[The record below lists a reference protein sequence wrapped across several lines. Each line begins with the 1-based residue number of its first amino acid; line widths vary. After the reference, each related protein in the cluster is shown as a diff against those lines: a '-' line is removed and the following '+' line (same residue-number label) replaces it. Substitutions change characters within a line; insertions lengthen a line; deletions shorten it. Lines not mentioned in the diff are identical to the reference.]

1 MIEEYRRGINQE
13 NFERA
18 ISEIEKLNPNVDFKS
33 VKNEDEFLLFS
44 SQDISKIIFPK
55 NWKKRIAKC
64 GRYNYKVGLYV
75 SSYEKNQFVNFIY
88 KWDWYTDFMKA

>member
-1 MIEEYRRGINQE
+1 MIEENRRRINQE
-13 NFERA
+13 NFEKA

-55 NWKKRIAKC
+55 SWKKRIAKF
-64 GRYNYKVGLYV
+64 GRYNYKVELYIRNIR
-75 SSYEKNQFVNFIY
+75 KNQFVNFIY
-88 KWDWYTDFMKA
+88 IYNWSQPL

>member
-1 MIEEYRRGINQE
+1 MIEEYRRRINQE

-55 NWKKRIAKC
+55 NWKKRIAKF
-64 GRYNYKVGLYV
+64 GRYNYEVELHI

-88 KWDWYTDFMKA
+88 KWNWYTDFKKE

>member
-1 MIEEYRRGINQE
+1 MIEENKRRINQE

-18 ISEIEKLNPNVDFKS
+18 ISEIKKLNPNVDFKS
-33 VKNEDEFLLFS
+33 VKNENEFLLFS
-44 SQDISKIIFPK
+44 SHDISKIIFPK

-64 GRYNYKVGLYV
+64 GRYNYEVGLHI

-88 KWDWYTDFMKA
+88 KWNWYTDFKKE